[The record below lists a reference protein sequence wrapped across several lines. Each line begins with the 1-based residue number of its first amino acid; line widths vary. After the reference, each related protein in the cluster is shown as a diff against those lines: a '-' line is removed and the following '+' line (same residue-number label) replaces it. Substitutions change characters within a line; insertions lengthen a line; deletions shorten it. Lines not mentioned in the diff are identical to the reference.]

1 MLEARELRKEFGEL
15 RATDDVSV
23 RFGETEGEMVFIVG
37 PNGAGKT
44 TLVNLLTGLLEP
56 DRGEVV
62 VHEKVAGGN
71 GERVEREI
79 TNVPPAERVRSGL
92 VRSFQIVH
100 VFEEMT
106 VRENVRVA
114 VLSRYGKT
122 LSMRTVDDGHEAVE
136 ETVDDLLERFR
147 LADIQHEVAETL
159 PHGDRKL
166 LDVAMSFGLDP
177 NYLLLDEPTSG
188 VATREKE
195 YVIETIVEASEADD
209 VTTVTIEH
217 DMDLVKEYADRLV
230 VLHEG
235 RVFREGDPSLLETDS
250 ELRRVLLG
258 VDE

>member
-1 MLEARELRKEFGEL
+1 MLEARNLRKEFGEL
-15 RATDDVSV
+15 RATDDVSLE
-23 RFGETEGEMVFIVG
+23 FGTTPGEMVFIVG

-56 DRGEVV
+56 DQGSVV
-62 VHEKVAGGN
+62 VHEETDDGTT
-71 GERVEREI
+71 VERDI
-79 TNVPPAERVRSGL
+79 TNVDPERRVNEGL

-114 VLSRYGKT
+114 VLSRYDKL
-122 LSMRTVDDGHEAVE
+122 LSVRSRDDQHEDVE
-136 ETVDDLLERFR
+136 ETVDDLLAQFR
-147 LADIQHEVAETL
+147 LEETQHEVAETL

-177 NYLLLDEPTSG
+177 EYLLLDEPTSG

-195 YVIETIVEASEADD
+195 YVIETIVEASDARG

-217 DMDLVKEYADRLV
+217 DMDLVKTYADRLV
-230 VLHEG
+230 VLVEG
-235 RVFREGDPSLLETDS
+235 SVFREGDPTLLETDG

-258 VDE
+258 VTE

>member
-1 MLEARELRKEFGEL
+1 MLEARNLRKEFGEL
-15 RATDDVSV
+15 RATDDVSLQ
-23 RFGETEGEMVFIVG
+23 FGTTPGEMVFIVG

-56 DRGEVV
+56 DQGSVV
-62 VHEKVAGGN
+62 VHEAN
-71 GERVEREI
+71 GDGTTVERDI
-79 TNVPPAERVRSGL
+79 TNVDPERRVNEGL

-114 VLSRYGKT
+114 VLSRYDR
-122 LSMRTVDDGHEAVE
+122 LLNVRSRDDQHEDVE
-136 ETVDDLLERFR
+136 ATVDDLLAQFR
-147 LADIQHEVAETL
+147 LEETQHEVAETL

-177 NYLLLDEPTSG
+177 EYLLLDEPTSG

-195 YVIETIVEASEADD
+195 YVIETIVEASEARD

-217 DMDLVKEYADRLV
+217 DMDLVKAYADRLV
-230 VLHEG
+230 VLVEG
-235 RVFREGDPSLLETDS
+235 RVFREGEPTLLETDD

-258 VDE
+258 VTE

>member
-1 MLEARELRKEFGEL
+1 MLEARNLRKEFGVL
-15 RATDDVSV
+15 RATDDVSLT
-23 RFGETEGEMVFIVG
+23 FGETPGEMVFIVG

-44 TLVNLLTGLLEP
+44 TLINLLTGLLEP
-56 DRGEVV
+56 DQGSVV
-62 VHEKVAGGN
+62 VHEDDGSGST
-71 GERVEREI
+71 VERDI
-79 TNVPPAERVRSGL
+79 TDTSPERRVNEGL

-106 VRENVRVA
+106 VRENLRVS

-122 LSMRTVDDGHEAVE
+122 LSMRTRDDSHDEVE
-136 ETVDDLLERFR
+136 ETVDGLLEQFR
-147 LADIQHEVAETL
+147 LEDVANEVAETL

-166 LDVAMSFGLDP
+166 LDVAMSFALDP
-177 NYLLLDEPTSG
+177 TYLLLDEPTSG

-195 YVIETIVEASEADD
+195 YVIETIVEASEADG

-235 RVFREGDPSLLETDS
+235 SVFREGKPELLETDS

>member
-1 MLEARELRKEFGEL
+1 MLEARNLRKEFGEL
-15 RATDDVSV
+15 RATDDVSLQ
-23 RFGETEGEMVFIVG
+23 FGKTEGEMVFIVG

-56 DRGEVV
+56 DRGSVV
-62 VHEKVAGGN
+62 IHSEEN
-71 GERVEREI
+71 GTSVEDEI
-79 TNVPPAERVRSGL
+79 TDMAPEDRVKTGL

-106 VRENVRVA
+106 VRENVRTA
-114 VLSRYGKT
+114 ALSRYDRT
-122 LSMRTVDDGHEAVE
+122 LSMRSLDDGHEDVE
-136 ETVDDLLERFR
+136 QTIDDLLVQFR
-147 LADIQHEVAETL
+147 LEDIENEVAETL

-166 LDVAMSFGLDP
+166 LDVAMSFALDP
-177 NYLLLDEPTSG
+177 QYLLLDEPTSG
-188 VATREKE
+188 VATQEKE
-195 YVIETIVEASEADD
+195 YVIETIVEASEAEG

-235 RVFREGDPSLLETDS
+235 SVFREGEPELLETDS

>member
-1 MLEARELRKEFGEL
+1 MLEARNLRKEFGEL
-15 RATDDVSV
+15 RATDDVSLK
-23 RFGETEGEMVFIVG
+23 FGTTPGEMVFIVG

-56 DRGEVV
+56 DQGSVV
-62 VHEKVAGGN
+62 VHEDTGDGTT
-71 GERVEREI
+71 VEREI
-79 TNVPPAERVRSGL
+79 TDVDPERRVTEGL

-114 VLSRYGKT
+114 VLSRYDKL
-122 LSMRTVDDGHEAVE
+122 LSVRSRDDQHEEVE
-136 ETVDDLLERFR
+136 ATVDDLLAQFR
-147 LADIQHEVAETL
+147 LEDSQHEVAETL

-177 NYLLLDEPTSG
+177 EYLLLDEPTSG

-195 YVIETIVEASEADD
+195 YVIETIVEASEARG

-217 DMDLVKEYADRLV
+217 DMDLVKSYADRLV
-230 VLHEG
+230 VLVEG
-235 RVFREGDPSLLETDS
+235 RVFREGDPTLLDTDD

-258 VDE
+258 VTE

>member
-15 RATDDVSV
+15 RATDDVSLS
-23 RFGETEGEMVFIVG
+23 FGETPGEKVFIVG

-44 TLVNLLTGLLEP
+44 TLINLLTGLLEP
-56 DRGEVV
+56 DQGEVV
-62 VHEKVAGGN
+62 VHTEDD
-71 GERVEREI
+71 GEPVEDDITDMAPERRVK
-79 TNVPPAERVRSGL
+79 AGL

-106 VRENVRVA
+106 VRENIRVA
-114 VLSRYGKT
+114 VLSRYDKL
-122 LSMRTVDDGHEAVE
+122 LSVRSRDDQHEDVE
-136 ETVDDLLERFR
+136 ETVDDLLAQFRFEET
-147 LADIQHEVAETL
+147 QHEVAETL

-177 NYLLLDEPTSG
+177 EYLLLDEPTSG

-195 YVIETIVEASEADD
+195 YVIETIVEASDARG

-217 DMDLVKEYADRLV
+217 DMDLVKTYADRLV
-230 VLHEG
+230 VLVEG
-235 RVFREGDPSLLETDS
+235 SVFREGDPTLLDTDG

-258 VDE
+258 VTE

>member
-23 RFGETEGEMVFIVG
+23 RFGKTEGERVFIVG

-62 VHEKVAGGN
+62 VHREQN
-71 GERVEREI
+71 GSTVERDI
-79 TNVPPAERVRSGL
+79 TEMAPEKRVKAGL

-106 VRENVRVA
+106 VRENVRTA
-114 VLSRYGKT
+114 ALSRHEKT
-122 LSMRTVDDGHEAVE
+122 LSMRSRDDGHGDVE
-136 ETVDDLLERFR
+136 RDVDDLLADFR
-147 LADIQHEVAETL
+147 LEGIEGEIAETL

-166 LDVAMSFGLDP
+166 LDVAMSFALDP
-177 NYLLLDEPTSG
+177 EYLLLDEPTSG
-188 VATREKE
+188 VATQEKE
-195 YVIETIVEASEADD
+195 YVIETIVEASEAES

-230 VLHEG
+230 VLHDG
-235 RVFREGDPSLLETDS
+235 QVFREGDPDLLETDPD
-250 ELRRVLLG
+250 LRRVLLG

>member
-1 MLEARELRKEFGEL
+1 MLEARNLRKEFGEL
-15 RATDDVSV
+15 RATDDVSLQ
-23 RFGETEGEMVFIVG
+23 FGTTEGETVFIVG

-44 TLVNLLTGLLEP
+44 TLVDLLTGLLTP
-56 DRGEVV
+56 DRGSVV
-62 VHEKVAGGN
+62 VHRQADGGI
-71 GERVEREI
+71 VEEDI
-79 TNVPPAERVRSGL
+79 TDMAPADRVRAGL

-106 VRENVRVA
+106 VRENVRIA
-114 VLSRYGKT
+114 VLSRYDRT
-122 LSMRTVDDGHEAVE
+122 LHMRSVDDGHEDVE
-136 ETVDDLLERFR
+136 RTVDELLEQFR
-147 LADIQHEVAETL
+147 LEDIEDEVAETL

-166 LDVAMSFGLDP
+166 LDVAMSFGLAP
-177 NYLLLDEPTSG
+177 EYLLLDEPTSG

-195 YVIETIVEASEADD
+195 YVIETIAEASEADS

-217 DMDLVKEYADRLV
+217 DMDLVREYADRLV

-235 RVFREGDPSLLETDS
+235 RVFREGDPDLLETDA

>member
-1 MLEARELRKEFGEL
+1 MLKAHNLVKEFGEL
-15 RATDDVSV
+15 RATDEVTLE
-23 RFGETEGEMVFIVG
+23 FGRTEGEMVFIVG

-44 TLVNLLTGLLEP
+44 TLINLLTGLLEP
-56 DRGEVV
+56 D
-62 VHEKVAGGN
+62 AGSVIVQREEN
-71 GERVEREI
+71 GKTVTEDI
-79 TNVPPAERVRSGL
+79 TDVPPAERVTSGL

-106 VRENVRVA
+106 VRENVRTA
-114 VLSRYGKT
+114 ALSRYGKT
-122 LSMRTVDDGHEAVE
+122 LSMRSRDDQHGEVE
-136 ETVDDLLERFR
+136 ETVRELIDRFR
-147 LADIQHEVAETL
+147 LDDVADEVAETL

-166 LDVAMSFGLDP
+166 LDVAMSFALDP
-177 NYLLLDEPTSG
+177 TYLLLDEPTSG

-195 YVIETIVEASEADD
+195 YVIETIVEASEVNE

-230 VLHEG
+230 VLHNG
-235 RVFREGDPSLLETDS
+235 AVFREGDPSLLETDS

>member
-1 MLEARELRKEFGEL
+1 MLEARELIKEFGQL
-15 RATDDVSV
+15 RATDDVSLT
-23 RFGETEGEMVFIVG
+23 FGEEEGEMVFIVG

-44 TLVNLLTGLLEP
+44 TLINLLTGLLTP
-56 DRGEVV
+56 DEGSVII
-62 VHEKVAGGN
+62 HEEEDG
-71 GERVEREI
+71 RTVERDI
-79 TNVPPAERVRSGL
+79 TEMRADKRVDVGI

-106 VRENVRVA
+106 VRENVRTA
-114 VLSRYGKT
+114 ALSRYDRT
-122 LSMRTVDDGHEAVE
+122 LSMRSLDDGHEDVE
-136 ETVDDLLERFR
+136 QTIDDLLVQFR
-147 LADIQHEVAETL
+147 LEDIEHEVAETL

-166 LDVAMSFGLDP
+166 LDVAMSFALDP
-177 NYLLLDEPTSG
+177 QYLLLDEPTSG

-195 YVIETIVEASEADD
+195 YVIETIVEASEAKG

-235 RVFREGDPSLLETDS
+235 SVFREGKPELLETDS
-250 ELRRVLLG
+250 DLRRVLLG

>member
-1 MLEARELRKEFGEL
+1 MLEARNLRKEFGEL
-15 RATDDVSV
+15 RATDDVSLT
-23 RFGETEGEMVFIVG
+23 FGETAGEMVFIVG

-44 TLVNLLTGLLEP
+44 TLINLLTGLLEP
-56 DRGEVV
+56 DQGSVV
-62 VHEKVAGGN
+62 VHRREN
-71 GERVEREI
+71 GAAVEEDITEMAPEDRVTE
-79 TNVPPAERVRSGL
+79 GL

-100 VFEEMT
+100 IFEEMT
-106 VRENVRVA
+106 VRENVRIA
-114 VLSRYGKT
+114 VLSRHGKT
-122 LSMRTVDDGHEAVE
+122 LSMRTVDDSHEEVE
-136 ETVDDLLERFR
+136 REIDDLLAQFR
-147 LADIQHEVAETL
+147 LADVQHEVAETL

-177 NYLLLDEPTSG
+177 TYLLLDEPTAG

-195 YVIETIVEASEADD
+195 YVIETIVEAGEADD

-235 RVFREGDPSLLETDS
+235 AVFREGDPSLLETDS

>member
-1 MLEARELRKEFGEL
+1 MLEARNLRKEFGEL
-15 RATDDVSV
+15 RATDDVSLQ
-23 RFGETEGEMVFIVG
+23 FGKTEGEMVFIVG

-44 TLVNLLTGLLEP
+44 TLINLLTGLLEP
-56 DRGEVV
+56 DRGSVV
-62 VHEKVAGGN
+62 IHSEEN
-71 GERVEREI
+71 GTSVEDEI
-79 TNVPPAERVRSGL
+79 TDMAPEDRVKTGL

-106 VRENVRVA
+106 VRENVRTA
-114 VLSRYGKT
+114 ALSRYDRT
-122 LSMRTVDDGHEAVE
+122 LSMRSLDDGHEDVE
-136 ETVDDLLERFR
+136 QTIDDLLVQFR
-147 LADIQHEVAETL
+147 LEDIEHEVAETL

-166 LDVAMSFGLDP
+166 LDVAMSFALDP
-177 NYLLLDEPTSG
+177 QYLLLDEPTSG
-188 VATREKE
+188 VATQEKE
-195 YVIETIVEASEADD
+195 YVIETIVEASEAEG

-235 RVFREGDPSLLETDS
+235 SVFREGEPELLETDS